1 MLNLERFL
9 LFCDED
15 VDSPYTKWVNF
26 VSTSKHRVLM
36 QFTIHKIKLQMTTSR
51 MGDNR
56 ELKQQRWQWEMMTN
70 FCDYCLFLSS
80 FIVDRARCKW
90 TGRSAVKVNIEN
102 ERFTVVCSCYRWN
115 IEFGNFRSSFD
126 RLSNQIKSNQVKSSC
141 LSSITRGVVTQ
152 FPEPEAHV
160 LCVQALRV
168 ELEFRSAGFWG
179 EGKTRVP
186 GGKPDYVRSE
196 ERRVGKECRSRWSP
210 YH

>member
-1 MLNLERFL
+1 
-9 LFCDED
+9 
-15 VDSPYTKWVNF
+15 
-26 VSTSKHRVLM
+26 M

-56 ELKQQRWQWEMMTN
+56 ELRQQRWQWEMMTN

-80 FIVDRARCKW
+80 FIDDRARCKW

-141 LSSITRGVVTQ
+141 LTSITWEVVTQ
-152 FPEPEAHV
+152 SPEPEAHV

-179 EGKTRVP
+179 
-186 GGKPDYVRSE
+186 GGKPEYPGENLTMSKNCTKAYAACAAQCSLSNHCFLASSSPLRS
-196 ERRVGKECRSRWSP
+196 SLL
-210 YH
+210 